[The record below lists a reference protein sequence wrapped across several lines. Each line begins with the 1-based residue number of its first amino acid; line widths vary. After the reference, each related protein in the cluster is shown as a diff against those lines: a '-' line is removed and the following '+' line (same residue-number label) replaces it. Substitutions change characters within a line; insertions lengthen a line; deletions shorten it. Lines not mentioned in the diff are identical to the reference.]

1 MVGVER
7 SAGLELSG
15 AGLALPLC
23 DLSIDSVYIDRQPRP
38 SQPQSPTMDNPA
50 SAALGLVH
58 RQRLHRQ
65 TTSTLTI
72 TASDSLRVRPWT
84 TLPLPL
90 WDLSIDSVYIDR
102 QPRPSRLLT
111 PTESDHGQ
119 PGLGLTAAMCTA
131 YFYSY
136 LLFREQPSVL

>member
-1 MVGVER
+1 MAVTVVSGMVGVER

-23 DLSIDSVYIDRQPRP
+23 DLSIDSVYTDTQH
-38 SQPQSPTMDNPA
+38 
-50 SAALGLVH
+50 V
-58 RQRLHRQ
+58 
-65 TTSTLTI
+65 STLTI
-72 TASDSLRVRPWT
+72 TASDSQRVRPWT

-119 PGLGLTAAMCTA
+119 PCLGLTAAMRTA
-131 YFYSY
+131 LFLQLFMISRAAFSALT
-136 LLFREQPSVL
+136 LLAGQQKGHPACK